1 VQSFTTRCGVQAA
14 LMLAA
19 GILCMQPSL
28 AQVLAPN
35 ANLRVENIPPV
46 SMALVNTVEPYTEFR
61 THSFAGW
68 HPTKPHMLVRH
79 REKGADIAQLFWL
92 RETGGALEK
101 ITDFSDPIGGA
112 ALNPIHGNYLV
123 YGSAKGGS
131 EAARIY
137 RYDLDTKVSTLLSSP
152 NERSSF
158 AWSNNGEKILLSA
171 VPIDQTA
178 SQGTRP
184 DISTTISLVD
194 PLQVV
199 PNRELVSLPGG
210 GWGGF
215 RFSPDDKRI
224 VSTLYRSPSDS
235 EVWVLDSE
243 NGERERLLPRPGEP
257 AAGYG
262 DVRWSKDQDS
272 IFFTSNQGTEFFQL
286 WRLDL
291 QTGSLKIFSNHIPWD
306 IQGISLSHDGLHLLA
321 EVNNNGSD
329 EVRLF
334 DAKSG
339 SELPR
344 PALGIGSLGGLAWH
358 KVNKSLF
365 AFTMN
370 SPQSPSDVYTY
381 DLNTARAQRWT
392 SAYFS
397 PELNPQNFVSP
408 ELVQIKSFDG
418 LPISGW
424 LYLPD
429 ARKFPG
435 KRPVVMDFHGG
446 PESQSTV
453 RFMGRWNYYLNELG
467 LSIFLPNVRGSSGY
481 GKKFL
486 SLDDGFLRKDSV
498 KDGGAFLDWL
508 RVHPRIDGNRIVV
521 SGGSYGGYMSLAMAV
536 DYGDKLRG
544 AIDVVGI
551 SNFVSFLKNTESY
564 RRDLRRVE
572 YGDERDPAMRAFHEK
587 IAPLNSADAIRI
599 PLLVVH
605 GKNDPRVPYT
615 EAQQMVEAVRKNGVQ
630 AWYLLADNEGH
641 GFGRKA
647 NADYQFYT
655 SVMFLESVLLK

>member
-1 VQSFTTRCGVQAA
+1 MKSFTRRCGVQTA
-14 LMLAA
+14 LVLVA
-19 GILCMQPSL
+19 GILCLQPAM

-35 ANLRVENIPPV
+35 ANLKAENIPAV
-46 SMALVNTVEPYTEFR
+46 SMALVNAVDPYTEFR

-79 REKGADIAQLFWL
+79 REKGADLAQLYWL
-92 RETGGALEK
+92 REPGGALEK
-101 ITDFSDPIGGA
+101 ITDFSEPVGAA
-112 ALNPIHGNYLV
+112 ALNPVHGNYLV
-123 YGSAKGGS
+123 YGSSKGGS

-137 RYDLDTKVSTLLSSP
+137 RYDLESKVSTLLSSP
-152 NERSSF
+152 NERSAF
-158 AWSNNGEKILLSA
+158 TWSNHGEKILVAS
-171 VPIDQTA
+171 VPIDSTA
-178 SQGTRP
+178 SQGTRTEVA
-184 DISTTISLVD
+184 TTITLVD
-194 PLQVV
+194 PLQVA
-199 PNRELVSLPGG
+199 PQRELASLPGG

-215 RFSPDDKRI
+215 RFSPDDKHI
-224 VSTLYRSPSDS
+224 ASILYRSPSDS
-235 EVWVLDSE
+235 EVWILDSE
-243 NGERERLLPRPGEP
+243 NGKRERVLPRPGESS
-257 AAGYG
+257 AGYG

-286 WRLDL
+286 WRFDL
-291 QTGSLKIFSNHIPWD
+291 RTASLKNLSDHIPWD
-306 IQGISLSHDGLHLLA
+306 IQGISLSHDGRYLLA

-339 SELPR
+339 LELPR
-344 PALGIGSLGGLAWH
+344 LAMGIGSLGGLMWH
-358 KVNKSLF
+358 KANKDVF
-365 AFTMN
+365 AYTMN
-370 SPQSPSDVYTY
+370 SPQSPSEVYTY
-381 DLNTARAQRWT
+381 DLGTARTQRWT

-397 PELNPQNFVSP
+397 PELNPQNFVTP
-408 ELVQIKSFDG
+408 DLVQIKSFDG

-435 KRPVVMDFHGG
+435 KRPMLMDFHGG
-446 PESQSTV
+446 PEGQARV
-453 RFMGRWNYYLNELG
+453 QFMGRWNYYLNELG
-467 LSIFLPNVRGSSGY
+467 IAIFLPNVRGSSGY
-481 GKKFL
+481 GKQYL
-486 SLDDGFLRKDSV
+486 SLDNGFLRKDSV

-508 RVHPRIDGNRIVV
+508 RLHPRIDGSRVAV

-536 DYGDKLRG
+536 DYGSKLRG

-572 YGDERDPAMRAFHEK
+572 YGDERDPAMRAFQEK
-587 IAPLNSADAIRI
+587 IAPLHNADAIRI

-615 EAQQMVEAVRKNGVQ
+615 EAEQMVQAVRKNGVQ

-641 GFGRKA
+641 GFARKA

-655 SVMFLESVLLK
+655 GVMFLESVLLK

>member
-1 VQSFTTRCGVQAA
+1 MPPLMAQSLV
-14 LMLAA
+14 
-19 GILCMQPSL
+19 
-28 AQVLAPN
+28 PN
-35 ANLRVENIPPV
+35 ANLKAENIPPV
-46 SMALVNTVEPYTEFR
+46 SMALVNTIGPYSEFR
-61 THSFAGW
+61 THSFVGW

-79 REKGADIAQLFWL
+79 REKGADVPQLFWL
-92 RETGGALEK
+92 REPGGALEK
-101 ITDFSDPIGGA
+101 ITDFSDPVGA
-112 ALNPIHGNYLV
+112 AALHPVHGNYLV
-123 YGSAKGGS
+123 YGSSQGGS

-137 RYDLDTKVSTLLSSP
+137 RYDLETKVSTLLSSP
-152 NERSSF
+152 DERSSF
-158 AWSNNGEKILLSA
+158 TWSNHGEKILVAA
-171 VPIDQTA
+171 VPIDLTA
-178 SQGTRP
+178 SQGTRTEVT
-184 DISTTISLVD
+184 TTITLLD
-194 PLQVV
+194 PLQVA
-199 PNRELVSLPGG
+199 PQRELASLPGG

-224 VSTLYRSPSDS
+224 ASILYRSPSDS
-235 EVWVLDSE
+235 EIWVLDSE
-243 NGERERLLPRPGEP
+243 NGKRERVLPRPGESS
-257 AAGYG
+257 AGYG
-262 DVRWSKDQDS
+262 DVRWSKDQDR

-286 WRLDL
+286 WSLDL
-291 QTGSLKIFSNHIPWD
+291 QMGSLKNLSNHIPWD
-306 IQGISLSHDGLHLLA
+306 IQGISLSQDGRHLLA

-339 SELPR
+339 LELPR
-344 PALGIGSLGGLAWH
+344 PTMGIGSLGGLTWH
-358 KVNKSLF
+358 KTSQDLF
-365 AFTMN
+365 AYTMN

-381 DLNTARAQRWT
+381 DLGTSRAQRWT

-397 PELNPQNFVSP
+397 PELNPQNFVAP

-418 LPISGW
+418 LLISGW

-429 ARKFPG
+429 AKKFPG
-435 KRPVVMDFHGG
+435 KRPLLMDFHGG
-446 PESQSTV
+446 PEGQARV
-453 RFMGRWNYYLNELG
+453 QFMGRWNYYLNELG
-467 LSIFLPNVRGSSGY
+467 VSIFLPNVRGSSGY
-481 GKKFL
+481 GKQYL
-486 SLDDGFLRKDSV
+486 SLDNGLLRKDSV

-508 RVHPRIDGNRIVV
+508 RVHPRVDGSRVAV

-536 DYGDKLRG
+536 DYSSKLRG

-572 YGDERDPAMRAFHEK
+572 YGDERDPAMRAFQEK
-587 IAPLNSADAIRI
+587 IAPLYNADAIRI

-641 GFGRKA
+641 GFARKA
-647 NADYQFYT
+647 NADYQFYA